1 MSCLSYHPYLQRDYP
16 GYLLSRQQ
24 WSQGIFIKVTH
35 FFKMLLSAA
44 LPLLTHKSAH
54 GHRCMK
60 PVPHD
65 SEPCAVLQRVMGAAH
80 SHWVHLELQGQPTAL
95 QSHTDPISHLGKH
108 LRGAQDTSPTP
119 RCRSAFPPLAIFH
132 PRFKADFCNCL
143 LCKIPLSF
151 NLLTNDFSVP
161 RPSCHPNT
169 PRSHSPN
176 PQKGFG
182 PQGPPPLPPPPATA
196 GPRPPPGPGR
206 GGEEA
211 APIPNP
217 ARPRRRGAVG
227 RGKSHSPPA
236 PSPPRAPLV
245 ALTPRTPIRDGRKG
259 ERRGWGQRGSPGR
272 RGYDSALGCDEVRE
286 GPLIKPCSRKAL
298 CLSFVFS
305 GGFAYGLGSCFQ
317 CYGPRLS
324 WP

>member
-1 MSCLSYHPYLQRDYP
+1 MSCLSYRPYLQRDYP

-54 GHRCMK
+54 GHRYMK

-65 SEPCAVLQRVMGAAH
+65 SEPCRAVLQRVMGAAH

-169 PRSHSPN
+169 PRSPSPN
-176 PQKGFG
+176 PQKGFS
-182 PQGPPPLPPPPATA
+182 PHGPPPLPPPRHRGSPPAPWA
-196 GPRPPPGPGR
+196 GPGR
-206 GGEEA
+206 GGGGTDPEPRSA
-211 APIPNP
+211 AT
-217 ARPRRRGAVG
+217 AG
-227 RGKSHSPPA
+227 RS
-236 PSPPRAPLV
+236 
-245 ALTPRTPIRDGRKG
+245 
-259 ERRGWGQRGSPGR
+259 GQG
-272 RGYDSALGCDEVRE
+272 
-286 GPLIKPCSRKAL
+286 
-298 CLSFVFS
+298 
-305 GGFAYGLGSCFQ
+305 
-317 CYGPRLS
+317 
-324 WP
+324 